1 MAQIALTGSVSV
13 ALIPWVAPN
22 SLANCNLRSAKST
35 AIMGSA
41 PAIAAA
47 PIADNPTPPT
57 PNTATDWP
65 GRTFA
70 VCRTA
75 PAPVSTAQPMRQLI
89 SAGSDGDM
97 GTTLSA
103 NVTMCSLQVYT
114 SPSAMR
120 GRPWKVA
127 PVGLET
133 GRPLMGV
140 RETHVE
146 MT

>member
-1 MAQIALTGSVSV
+1 
-13 ALIPWVAPN
+13 
-22 SLANCNLRSAKST
+22 
-35 AIMGSA
+35 MGSA

-47 PIADNPTPPT
+47 PIADNPTPPA

-65 GRTFA
+65 RLTLA

-75 PAPVSTAQPMRQLI
+75 PAPVNAAQPTRQVI
-89 SAGSDGDM
+89 SVGSDGDI
-97 GTTLSA
+97 GTAFSA
-103 NVTMCSLQVYT
+103 NVTMCSLQVYR
-114 SPSAMR
+114 SPSAMT

-133 GRPLMGV
+133 GNPEMGI
-140 RETHVE
+140 RGTHVE